1 MKTDSFCAVHVGGQI
16 TVKWK
21 PLFLI
26 SGRLPKVYASCER
39 VRGRHMGLVGRTF
52 SIKGRIKQ
60 CEAGS
65 QAGRQS
71 GSQAGHF
78 SASLLY

>member
-1 MKTDSFCAVHVGGQI
+1 MKTDSFSPVHVAGQI
-16 TVKWK
+16 TAKWK

-26 SGRLPKVYASCER
+26 SERLPKVYASCER

-60 CEAGS
+60 
-65 QAGRQS
+65 
-71 GSQAGHF
+71 
-78 SASLLY
+78 